1 MERKQTSNPISKPT
15 ISDAGSEI
23 MFVADDNN
31 IHYMFFNTTTNT
43 FEERIILDNI
53 AGEGFWRNVALS
65 RDGNRIAAL
74 SENIDNKVYI
84 FDFSGTTRR
93 DQVYEL
99 YNPTFT
105 EGVESGDVLYADVIE
120 FDHSGQFLMYDALNS
135 LNNASGEN
143 IEYWDISFIEVW
155 DRTQNNFGQG
165 SVGKLFN
172 QLPESV
178 SIGNPAFAENSPYI
192 ITYDLREEDF
202 FGINYFLQAANIERS
217 ESKILFENTKLSYP
231 SYSRLDDGVLFDAN
245 NTDGDPVLG
254 IVPVGNDKISSNGD
268 AFVFKQDASWGNWF
282 SNGQR
287 NLYVDTDDLIHEH
300 DLVIYPNPVQKVLN
314 FKFSASSLTQAQL
327 KIVNAN
333 GQVVQNQSLS
343 VRSGLNQFSLNLDDI
358 PSGFYQLQLQLDE
371 GIINLPFVKVFGA
384 L

>member
-1 MERKQTSNPISKPT
+1 
-15 ISDAGSEI
+15 